1 MTQLPPPAYSEKASV
16 SSALPQTTTPA
27 TLAQSFSTARTNR
40 IEETIVTSIYP
51 HLESAAH
58 RGIARTTLVL
68 LPTDLTTSLD
78 VDNKETANT
87 ATVIGFPSDEFVQL
101 IYLPYTAGTLEFW
114 RQANV
119 IPDLVRRLKS
129 ILGAA
134 KDNVR
139 SEAVAPIEDSVTS
152 PTAAPR
158 QGFFKRTWSKPK
170 SAPEFQGIDTEI
182 NSTQPHLMP
191 GEIDVSA
198 AIQDVSFRV
207 VTEMGLYETR
217 TDKGVVVKMEIGA

>member
-1 MTQLPPPAYSEKASV
+1 MAQLPPPAYSEKASEF
-16 SSALPQTTTPA
+16 STFPRTTTPA

-87 ATVIGFPSDEFVQL
+87 ATVIGFPSDESVQL

-114 RQANV
+114 RQTNV
-119 IPDLVRRLKS
+119 IPDLISRLKS
-129 ILGAA
+129 VLASAGS
-134 KDNVR
+134 NVR
-139 SEAVAPIEDSVTS
+139 SEPIEDSAIS
-152 PTAAPR
+152 PTAPPSR
-158 QGFFKRTWSKPK
+158 GFFKRTWSKSKPV
-170 SAPEFQGIDTEI
+170 PEFQGIDTEI
-182 NSTQPHLMP
+182 NSTQPRLVP
-191 GEIDVSA
+191 GEIDVSGA
-198 AIQDVSFRV
+198 VQDVSFRV